1 MTAPADS
8 APVNPAP
15 GHVARVAIDSPLPQ
29 LDHLFDYSIP
39 PELAETA
46 VPGVRVM
53 VPFRSAGRLSRGY
66 IVDVV
71 AKAEGFDGTLSPLDS
86 VVSAVPVLTP
96 ELWSLA
102 RRLADRA
109 AGSATDILRLAIP
122 PRQVRVEKTWVAE
135 QAEQA
140 ATDATADHDA
150 DVTTDAP
157 AHDAPVPEAPANH
170 APATDAPAS
179 DVSATDAPAADAPAN
194 GPDSEPGQHP
204 LPIHGYPESLGDA
217 IDAGSRIALAAIP
230 TVTDLGTAWVGRWAL
245 TIAELS
251 ARVVASGSSVI
262 VALPDYRD
270 QDQLQAA
277 LERIVPPE
285 QLTRVDARQSN
296 AERYRSFL
304 DCLTTQPRVI
314 IGNRSAVYAPAARLG
329 LIVVWDDGDPLHAE
343 PLAPYVHARDA
354 ALVRQEESG
363 AALVFAGH
371 TRSTDVQRLVE
382 IGFVTPVG
390 PSRVYTP
397 RVMLTATS
405 NEAESG
411 AVTARIPSMAWRQA
425 KEAIQTGPVLVQ
437 VARPGYA
444 PVIACARCSQAARCT
459 ACHGPLGIPRAG
471 AQPACTLC
479 GAIAGNWACDNCEG
493 TKLRLV
499 TRGTGRTAEEL
510 GRAFPGVRVVV
521 SDGERQVTGVSG
533 SPALVVATRGAE
545 PVADG
550 GYAAVLLLDG
560 DRMLAAESLRIAEDC
575 LRWWSNAAALS
586 APGAP
591 VILTGVAGTL
601 ATAVATWNQPAFAS
615 AELAD
620 RRTLRFPP
628 AVRVASVTG
637 DDTAVRDAVAA
648 VTSLVPADVLGPV
661 PTSDGVRTIL
671 RLDYGKAQAAARE
684 LRAAVVKNATTR
696 RKPPAGKAAYR
707 QVPTLR
713 VRFDDPE
720 ILS

>member
-1 MTAPADS
+1 MTTPAETTPVDAAPAR
-8 APVNPAP
+8 
-15 GHVARVAIDSPLPQ
+15 VARVALDSPLPQ

-39 PELAETA
+39 PELADTA
-46 VPGVRVM
+46 IPGVRVM
-53 VPFRSAGRLSRGY
+53 VPFRSAGRLNRGY
-66 IVDVV
+66 IVEV
-71 AKAEGFDGTLSPLDS
+71 AEKADGFEGALSPIDS
-86 VVSAVPVLTP
+86 VVSPVPVLTP

-122 PRQVRVEKTWVAE
+122 PRQVRVEKAWLAE
-135 QAEQA
+135 QDALRSGAPEARDDTQDAEEA
-140 ATDATADHDA
+140 EADDTDDTAVAPTSDAMTATLPGVSDYPVALTDA
-150 DVTTDAP
+150 V
-157 AHDAPVPEAPANH
+157 
-170 APATDAPAS
+170 
-179 DVSATDAPAADAPAN
+179 
-194 GPDSEPGQHP
+194 
-204 LPIHGYPESLGDA
+204 
-217 IDAGSRIALAAIP
+217 DAGGRVALAAIP
-230 TVTDLGTAWVGRWAL
+230 TVADIGGAWVGRWAV

-251 ARVVASGSSVI
+251 ERVLASGSSVI

-277 LERIVPPE
+277 LERRVPLE

-304 DCLTTQPRVI
+304 DCLTDAPRI
-314 IGNRSAVYAPAARLG
+314 ILGNRSAVYAPAAKLG
-329 LIVVWDDGDPLHAE
+329 LLVVWDDGDPLHSE
-343 PLAPYVHARDA
+343 PLSPYVHARDA

-371 TRSTDVQRLVE
+371 SRSADVQRLVE
-382 IGFVTPVG
+382 MGWLTPVE
-390 PSRVYTP
+390 PTRLYTP
-397 RVMLTATS
+397 RVMLTAQS
-405 NEAESG
+405 DVVEPG
-411 AVTARIPSMAWRQA
+411 AVAARIPSLAWRQA
-425 KEAIQTGPVLVQ
+425 REALEKGPVLVQ

-444 PVIACARCSQAARCT
+444 PVIACARCTQAARCT
-459 ACHGPLGIPRAG
+459 VCSGPLGIPRAG
-471 AQPACTLC
+471 ALPACTLC
-479 GAIAGNWACDNCEG
+479 GAIAGNWSCDNCEG

-510 GRAFPGVRVVV
+510 GRAFPGVKVVV
-521 SDGERQVTGVSG
+521 SDGERQVIGVSG
-533 SPALVVATRGAE
+533 SPALVIATRGAE

-591 VILTGVAGTL
+591 VVLTGVSGTL
-601 ATAVATWNQPAFAS
+601 ATALATWNQPAFAS

-637 DDTAVRDAVAA
+637 DDAAVSEAVAA

-661 PTSDGVRTIL
+661 PTENGVRTIL

-684 LRAAVVKNATTR
+684 LRATVVKNATKR

-707 QVPTLR
+707 QAPTLK

>member
-1 MTAPADS
+1 MTTPAETTPVTAAPAR
-8 APVNPAP
+8 
-15 GHVARVAIDSPLPQ
+15 VARVALDSPLPQ

-53 VPFRSAGRLSRGY
+53 VPFRSAGRLNRGY
-66 IVDVV
+66 IVEV
-71 AKAEGFDGTLSPLDS
+71 AQKADGFDGTLSPLDS
-86 VVSAVPVLTP
+86 VVSPVPVLTP

-109 AGSATDILRLAIP
+109 AGSATDIVRLAIP
-122 PRQVRVEKTWVAE
+122 PRQVRVEKAWLAE
-135 QAEQA
+135 QDAHRSSDPETSTDEQIPSEA
-140 ATDATADHDA
+140 DATGPVSD
-150 DVTTDAP
+150 P
-157 AHDAPVPEAPANH
+157 ARVA
-170 APATDAPAS
+170 AS
-179 DVSATDAPAADAPAN
+179 DVS
-194 GPDSEPGQHP
+194 
-204 LPIHGYPESLGDA
+204 GYPESLTD
-217 IDAGSRIALAAIP
+217 IVKAGGRVALSAIP
-230 TVTDLGTAWVGRWAL
+230 TMADIDGAWVGRWAV

-251 ARVVASGSSVI
+251 ARVLASGSSVI

-270 QDQLQAA
+270 QDQLHAA
-277 LERIVPPE
+277 LERRVSPE

-304 DCLTTQPRVI
+304 DCLTNEPRI
-314 IGNRSAVYAPAARLG
+314 ILGNRSAVYAPASKLG
-329 LIVVWDDGDPLHAE
+329 LLVVWDDGDPLHSE
-343 PLAPYVHARDA
+343 PLSPYVHARDA

-363 AALVFAGH
+363 AALVLAGH

-382 IGFVTPVG
+382 IGFVTPVE

-397 RVMLTATS
+397 RVMLTAHS
-405 NEAESG
+405 DVVEPG
-411 AVTARIPSMAWRQA
+411 AVAARIPSLAWRQA
-425 KEAIQTGPVLVQ
+425 REALEKGPVLVQ

-444 PVIACARCSQAARCT
+444 PVIACARCAHAARCT
-459 ACHGPLGIPRAG
+459 VCSGPLGIPRAG
-471 AQPACTLC
+471 ALPACTLC

-521 SDGERQVTGVSG
+521 SDGERPVIGVSG

-591 VILTGVAGTL
+591 VILTGVSGTL
-601 ATAVATWNQPAFAS
+601 ATALATWNQPAFAS

-637 DDTAVRDAVAA
+637 NDHAVSEAVAA

-661 PTSDGVRTIL
+661 PTEDGVRTIL

-684 LRAAVVKNATTR
+684 LRATVVKNATKR

-707 QVPTLR
+707 QAPTLK

>member
-1 MTAPADS
+1 MSAPAENP
-8 APVNPAP
+8 PVNATA
-15 GHVARVAIDSPLPQ
+15 GLVARVAIDSPLPQ

-39 PELAETA
+39 PELAATA

-53 VPFRSAGRLSRGY
+53 VPFRSAGRLTRGY
-66 IVDVV
+66 IVEV
-71 AKAEGFDGTLSPLDS
+71 APKADGFDGVLSPLDS
-86 VVSAVPVLTP
+86 VVSPVPVLTT
-96 ELWSLA
+96 ELWTLA
-102 RRLADRA
+102 RGLADRA

-122 PRQVRVEKTWVAE
+122 PRQVRVEKAWLAE
-135 QAEQA
+135 QEATRNESSENAQGETAETGSA
-140 ATDATADHDA
+140 ATGKRKTDDA
-150 DVTTDAP
+150 D
-157 AHDAPVPEAPANH
+157 PVADPETAVLQPI
-170 APATDAPAS
+170 S
-179 DVSATDAPAADAPAN
+179 D
-194 GPDSEPGQHP
+194 
-204 LPIHGYPESLGDA
+204 YPESLAENVDGR
-217 IDAGSRIALAAIP
+217 GRVALSAIP
-230 TVTDLGTAWVGRWAL
+230 TVADVGGAWVGRW
-245 TIAELS
+245 TVTVAELS
-251 ARVVASGSSVI
+251 ARVLAGGSTVI
-262 VALPDYRD
+262 VVVPDYRD

-277 LERIVPPE
+277 LERVIAPE

-304 DCLTTQPRVI
+304 DCLTDRPRVI
-314 IGNRSAVYAPAARLG
+314 IGNRSAVYAPAAKLG
-329 LIVVWDDGDPLHAE
+329 LLVLWDDGDPLHSE
-343 PLAPYVHARDA
+343 PLAPYVNARDA
-354 ALVRQEESG
+354 ALVRQSESG

-371 TRSTDVQRLVE
+371 TRSADVQRLVE
-382 IGFVTPVG
+382 IGWVTAVTPT
-390 PSRVYTP
+390 RVYTP
-397 RVMLTATS
+397 RVMITANSDTM
-405 NEAESG
+405 EGG
-411 AVTARIPSMAWRQA
+411 AATARIPSMAWRQA
-425 KEAIQTGPVLVQ
+425 RDALAIGPVLVQ

-459 ACHGPLGIPRAG
+459 VCSGPLGIPRAG
-471 AQPACTLC
+471 ALPACTLC
-479 GAIAGNWACDNCEG
+479 GAIAGTWACDNCEG

-533 SPALVVATRGAE
+533 APALIVATRGAE

-575 LRWWSNAAALS
+575 LRWWSNAAALA

-591 VILTGVAGTL
+591 VVLTGVSGTL
-601 ATAVATWNQPAFAS
+601 ATALATWNQPAFAS

-620 RRTLRFPP
+620 RRELRFPP

-637 DDTAVRDAVAA
+637 NDADVRQAVDA

-661 PTSDGVRTIL
+661 PTADGVRTIL
-671 RLDYGKAQAAARE
+671 RLDYAKAPAAARE
-684 LRAAVVKNATTR
+684 LRAAVVKNATKR
-696 RKPPAGKAAYR
+696 RKPPAGKAVYR

>member
-1 MTAPADS
+1 MTTPAES
-8 APVNPAP
+8 TPVKAAP
-15 GHVARVAIDSPLPQ
+15 GSVARVAIDSPLPQ

-53 VPFRSAGRLSRGY
+53 VPFRSAGRLNRGY
-66 IVDVV
+66 IVDVA
-71 AKAEGFDGTLSPLDS
+71 AKAEGFDGTLSALDS
-86 VVSAVPVLTP
+86 VVSPVPVLTQ

-122 PRQVRVEKTWVAE
+122 PRQVRVEKAWL
-135 QAEQA
+135 AEQA
-140 ATDATADHDA
+140 ATTQNGAESSSKTDATDL
-150 DVTTDAP
+150 TSQPNPT
-157 AHDAPVPEAPANH
+157 
-170 APATDAPAS
+170 
-179 DVSATDAPAADAPAN
+179 
-194 GPDSEPGQHP
+194 P
-204 LPIHGYPESLGDA
+204 LPGITDYPESLAEALDA
-217 IDAGSRIALAAIP
+217 RGRVALAAIP
-230 TVTDLGTAWVGRWAL
+230 TVTDIGGAWVGRWAV
-245 TIAELS
+245 TVAELS
-251 ARVVASGSSVI
+251 ARVLAGGASVI

-270 QDQLQAA
+270 QDQLYAA
-277 LERIVPPE
+277 LERVIPPE

-304 DCLTTQPRVI
+304 DCLTAEPRVI
-314 IGNRSAVYAPAARLG
+314 VGNRSAVYAPAANLG
-329 LIVVWDDGDPLHAE
+329 LLVVWDDGDPLHSE
-343 PLAPYVHARDA
+343 PLSPYVHARDA

-371 TRSTDVQRLVE
+371 TRSADVQRLVE
-382 IGFVTPVG
+382 IGWVTAVAPT
-390 PSRVYTP
+390 RVYTP
-397 RVMLTATS
+397 RVMLTANSDTT
-405 NEAESG
+405 EAG
-411 AVTARIPSMAWRQA
+411 AVAARIPSMAWRQA
-425 KEAIQTGPVLVQ
+425 REALATGPVLVQ
-437 VARPGYA
+437 VSRPGYA

-459 ACHGPLGIPRAG
+459 ACSGPLGIPRAG
-471 AQPACTLC
+471 ALPACTLC
-479 GAIAGNWACDNCEG
+479 GAIASNWACDHCEA

-521 SDGERQVTGVSG
+521 SDGERQVVGVSG

-591 VILTGVAGTL
+591 VVLTGVSGTL
-601 ATAVATWNQPAFAS
+601 ATALATWNQPAFAS

-620 RRTLRFPP
+620 RRVLRFPP

-637 DDTAVRDAVAA
+637 EDAAVRDAVEA
-648 VTSLVPADVLGPV
+648 VTALVPADVLGPV
-661 PTSDGVRTIL
+661 PTEDGVRTIL
-671 RLDYGKAQAAARE
+671 RLDFGKAPAAARE
-684 LRAAVVKNATTR
+684 LRAAVVKNATKR
-696 RKPPAGKAAYR
+696 RKPPAGKAVYR
-707 QVPTLR
+707 QAPTLK

>member
-1 MTAPADS
+1 MTAPAETT
-8 APVNPAP
+8 PVSQAH
-15 GHVARVAIDSPLPQ
+15 GMVARVAIDSPLPQ

-39 PELAETA
+39 HELVGTA

-66 IVDVV
+66 IVEV
-71 AKAEGFDGTLSPLDS
+71 APREDGFDGVLSPLDS
-86 VVSAVPVLTP
+86 VVSEVPVLTP
-96 ELWSLA
+96 ELWNLA

-122 PRQVRVEKTWVAE
+122 PRQVRVEKAWLAE
-135 QAEQA
+135 QEASEGNVPEVPNA
-140 ATDATADHDA
+140 ATTGVEPAPTALPT
-150 DVTTDAP
+150 V
-157 AHDAPVPEAPANH
+157 
-170 APATDAPAS
+170 S
-179 DVSATDAPAADAPAN
+179 D
-194 GPDSEPGQHP
+194 
-204 LPIHGYPESLGDA
+204 YPESLVDA
-217 IDAGSRIALAAIP
+217 IDARERIALAAIP
-230 TVTDLGTAWVGRWAL
+230 TVTELGDTWVGRWAV
-245 TIAELS
+245 TVAELS
-251 ARVVASGSSVI
+251 GRVLAGGASVI
-262 VALPDYRD
+262 VVVPDYRD
-270 QDQLQAA
+270 QDQLQVA
-277 LERIVPPE
+277 LSHLIGPDRV
-285 QLTRVDARQSN
+285 TRVDARQSN
-296 AERYRSFL
+296 ADRYRSFL
-304 DCLTTQPRVI
+304 DCLTPQPRVI
-314 IGNRSAVYAPAARLG
+314 VGNRSAVYAPAVNLG
-329 LIVVWDDGDPLHAE
+329 LLVLWDDGDPLHAE
-343 PLAPYVHARDA
+343 PLSPYVHARDA
-354 ALVRQEESG
+354 ALVRQEQSG

-371 TRSTDVQRLVE
+371 TRSADVQRLVE
-382 IGFVTPVG
+382 IGWVSPAV
-390 PSRVYTP
+390 PARVYTP

-405 NEAESG
+405 DSAEAG
-411 AVTARIPSMAWRQA
+411 AVAARIPSMAWRQA
-425 KEAIQTGPVLVQ
+425 RDALATGPVLVQ

-459 ACHGPLGIPRAG
+459 VCSGPLGIPRAG
-471 AQPACTLC
+471 ALPACTLC

-510 GRAFPGVRVVV
+510 GRAFPGIRVVV

-533 SPALVVATRGAE
+533 APALVVATRGAE

-550 GYAAVLLLDG
+550 GYTAVILLDG

-575 LRWWSNAAALS
+575 LRWWSNAAALA

-591 VILTGVAGTL
+591 VVLTGVSGTL
-601 ATAVATWNQPAFAS
+601 ATALATWNQPAFAS

-620 RRTLRFPP
+620 RRALRFPP
-628 AVRVASVTG
+628 AVRLASVSG
-637 DDTAVRDAVAA
+637 DDTAVRDAVSA

-661 PTSDGVRTIL
+661 PTDDGVRTIL

-684 LRAAVVKNATTR
+684 LRASVVQNATKR

-707 QVPTLR
+707 QAPTLR

>member
-1 MTAPADS
+1 MPTPAETT
-8 APVNPAP
+8 PVTTTP
-15 GHVARVAIDSPLPQ
+15 GLVARVAIDSPLPQ
-29 LDHLFDYSIP
+29 LDHLFDYRIP
-39 PELAETA
+39 AELAETA

-53 VPFRSAGRLSRGY
+53 VPFRSATRLSRGY
-66 IVDVV
+66 IVEVGP
-71 AKAEGFDGTLSPLDS
+71 KADGFDGTLSPLDS
-86 VVSAVPVLTP
+86 VVSPVPVLTP

-122 PRQVRVEKTWVAE
+122 PRQVRVEKAWLVERQVASTAPDGDE
-135 QAEQA
+135 VPDTEAGTPDFEA
-140 ATDATADHDA
+140 AS
-150 DVTTDAP
+150 AP
-157 AHDAPVPEAPANH
+157 ALAALPTV
-170 APATDAPAS
+170 S
-179 DVSATDAPAADAPAN
+179 D
-194 GPDSEPGQHP
+194 
-204 LPIHGYPESLGDA
+204 YPESLTDA
-217 IDAGSRIALAAIP
+217 VDARGRVALAAIP
-230 TVTDLGTAWVGRWAL
+230 TVVDVGGAWVGRWAV

-251 ARVVASGSSVI
+251 ARVVATGASVI
-262 VALPDYRD
+262 VASPDYRD

-277 LERIVPPE
+277 LERILPPE
-285 QLTRVDARQSN
+285 QVTRVDARQSN

-304 DCLTTQPRVI
+304 DCLTDQPRVI
-314 IGNRSAVYAPAARLG
+314 IGNRSAVYAPATHLG
-329 LIVVWDDGDPLHAE
+329 LIVVWDDGDPLHSE
-343 PLAPYVHARDA
+343 PLSPYVHARDA

-371 TRSTDVQRLVE
+371 TRSADVQRLVE
-382 IGFVTPVG
+382 IGWVTAIG
-390 PSRVYTP
+390 PTRVYTP
-397 RVMLTATS
+397 RVMVTANSDAT
-405 NEAESG
+405 EAG
-411 AVTARIPSMAWRQA
+411 AAAARIPSMAWRQA
-425 KEAIQTGPVLVQ
+425 REALEKGPVLVQ

-444 PVIACARCSQAARCT
+444 PVIACARCSHAARCT
-459 ACHGPLGIPRAG
+459 VCSGPLGIPRAH
-471 AQPACTLC
+471 ALPACTLC
-479 GAIAGNWACDNCEG
+479 GAIAGTWSCDNCEG

-521 SDGERQVTGVSG
+521 SDGERPVVGVSG
-533 SPALVVATRGAE
+533 SPALVIATRGAE

-575 LRWWSNAAALS
+575 LRWWSNAAALT

-591 VILTGVAGTL
+591 VVLTGVSGTL
-601 ATAVATWNQPAFAS
+601 ATALATWNQPAFAS

-620 RRTLRFPP
+620 RRVLRFPP

-637 DDTAVRDAVAA
+637 DDAAVRGAIEA
-648 VTSLVPADVLGPV
+648 VTSIVPADVLGPV
-661 PTSDGVRTIL
+661 PTDDGVRTIL

-696 RKPPAGKAAYR
+696 RKPPAGKAVYR
-707 QVPTLR
+707 QAPTLK